1 MRAAQDK
8 GAREQRERD
17 ANDVTWRSPQRKQSD
32 TSWVADYFIA
42 RQKTDKERAK
52 HAETEEAKAVE
63 AARDKR
69 DQEKDAKE
77 KAAREREQALERQE
91 KDVQEKEKAAQEAKK
106 EEGEKATRDKG
117 AREQRE
123 RDAKEK
129 AAREAVAA
137 EGAADP
143 GIKKGSRCWYTD
155 RDGRRREVEVLS
167 VDASVRPASY
177 GIRIDATST
186 RETEVPPH
194 QPSHPTPPSPSKV
207 AGSAEGG
214 PPALWSFRSS
224 RFFELPT

>member
-1 MRAAQDK
+1 MHSPERKKSNAA
-8 GAREQRERD
+8 
-17 ANDVTWRSPQRKQSD
+17 
-32 TSWVADYFIA
+32 WVADYFIA
-42 RQKTDKERAK
+42 RQKKEMEREK
-52 HAETEEAKAVE
+52 HATEEAKAVE

-69 DQEKDAKE
+69 DREDAKE
-77 KAAREREQALERQE
+77 KAARECEQALERRE
-91 KDVQEKEKAAQEAKK
+91 KDVQEKEKAAQEAEK
-106 EEGEKATRDKG
+106 EAGEKATRDKG

-207 AGSAEGG
+207 A
-214 PPALWSFRSS
+214 
-224 RFFELPT
+224 